1 MKHSFL
7 GFLLIALITSCSN
20 SSKEA
25 VAVEPTTNNI
35 DSLLTIYPDSIPLL
49 LFRGNS
55 ALKEYRFYDA
65 LADGAKA
72 FRLDSMNAE
81 VRMLYAQS
89 LNNKENRT
97 IEEVATAQR
106 HFQYVVFHQPKNTD
120 ALVALAST
128 YRHFQDTENAFKY
141 VNEALKID
149 VKKREAYALKG
160 SLYIDLENYKLAK
173 SSYETAV
180 QQDPEFYEAYL
191 HLGML
196 YEKEKNPICLEY
208 YETAYKLNPKDPELL
223 YSLAFSTQYFGE
235 IEKDGSKIDLSKS
248 MYRKLTE
255 NEDKYYKSRGFFHLG
270 HLKQRL
276 ENEIDSAIFFYSK
289 AIDSKKDYVEAYHN
303 RGMCYELKG
312 DFQSARQ
319 EFLTALKHDEEFQL
333 SIDAYNRIEKK

>member
-1 MKHSFL
+1 MKYSFL
-7 GFLLIALITSCSN
+7 GLLLIALITSCSN
-20 SSKEA
+20 SSKESSGTELTA
-25 VAVEPTTNNI
+25 NNI
-35 DSLLTIYPDSIPLL
+35 DSLLTLYPDSIPLL
-49 LFRGNS
+49 LFRGND

-72 FRLDSMNAE
+72 FRLDSMNAD

-89 LNNKENRT
+89 LNNKANRT

-106 HFQYVVFHQPKNTD
+106 HFHYVVFHQPKNTD

-128 YRHFQDTENAFKY
+128 YRHFQDVDKAFKY
-141 VNEALKID
+141 VNDALKID
-149 VKKREAYALKG
+149 PKKREAYALKG

-208 YETAYKLNPKDPELL
+208 YETAHKLNPKDPELL
-223 YSLAFSTQYFGE
+223 YLLAFSTQYFGE
-235 IEKDGSKIDLSKS
+235 VQKDASKIDMSKT
-248 MYRKLTE
+248 MYRQLAE
-255 NEDKYYKSRGFFHLG
+255 NEDNYYKSRGLFHLG

-276 ENEIDSAIFFYSK
+276 ENQIDSAIFFYSN
-289 AIDSKKDYVEAYHN
+289 AIIVQKDYVEAYHN

-312 DFQSARQ
+312 DYQSARQ
-319 EFLTALKHDEEFQL
+319 EFLKALKYDEEFTL